1 MVFIKMKINFLGHT
15 MFWNTLGLDYLVENE
30 EFEKKLTN
38 EDTTLENILDN
49 VNCLQEIRS
58 NNQKVLTLYVFYNF
72 WQD

>member
-1 MVFIKMKINFLGHT
+1 